1 MGQRSE
7 FCVVDSKK
15 YRYRGGEEGGA
26 IYIVDDDVVPE
37 FYIRVKLP
45 IRQNTLSRL
54 RKAAFYTMKRSS

>member
-15 YRYRGGEEGGA
+15 YRYRGGEGGA
-26 IYIVDDDVVPE
+26 IYIADDDVVPE
-37 FYIRVKLP
+37 FDIRVKSP